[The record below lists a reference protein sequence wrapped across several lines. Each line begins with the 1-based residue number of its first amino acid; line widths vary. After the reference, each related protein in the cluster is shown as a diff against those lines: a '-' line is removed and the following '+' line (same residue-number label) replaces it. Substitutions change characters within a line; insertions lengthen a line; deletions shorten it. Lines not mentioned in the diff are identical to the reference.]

1 MAPTRT
7 ERKVPF
13 VEKVYD
19 DCTKR
24 FTEIRTA
31 SVHPAAASLILSV
44 GSNPRIS
51 SMLKLP
57 DVCVVTSGE
66 LCYDAGQ

>member
-24 FTEIRTA
+24 FTKIRTG
-31 SVHPAAASLILSV
+31 SVHPAGALLIV
-44 GSNPRIS
+44 GWFESRIS
-51 SMLKLP
+51 RMLKLP
-57 DVCVVTSGE
+57 DVCVVTSCE
-66 LCYDAGQ
+66 LCYDGGQ

>member
-1 MAPTRT
+1 VAPTRT

-24 FTEIRTA
+24 FTEICTA
-31 SVHPAAASLILSV
+31 SVHHRGSIADIV
-44 GSNPRIS
+44 GWFESRIS

-57 DVCVVTSGE
+57 DVCVVTSCE
-66 LCYDAGQ
+66 LCYDGGR